1 MPGSRR
7 RTEGRSSAARR
18 RKQPPAFDP
27 TRSPTPFFGEPMRL
41 AFLSS
46 TNSIKHSSPDSPRVA
61 FNYKRVPTHLGW
73 HSHPPEGAKVA
84 PGVPLVHCAPQMRT
98 PGTGRAKGA
107 RGRRVHTNEQHR
119 AEAVV
124 TVAKSHLGR
133 R

>member
-73 HSHPPEGAKVA
+73 HSHPPEGGEDR
-84 PGVPLVHCAPQMRT
+84 PGGPPGPLRPADANTRDQAREGS
-98 PGTGRAKGA
+98 PGTQGPHK
-107 RGRRVHTNEQHR
+107 
-119 AEAVV
+119 
-124 TVAKSHLGR
+124 
-133 R
+133 